1 MVKRMKLLILIL
13 LAFAGYAHAQNK
25 TFQLEDG
32 TTTSIKGPS
41 TELVARSF
49 SVGSDKAVFEYVV
62 YTCYKG
68 QGLMEVWIPSESNG
82 VYVRT
87 FGSRRN
93 WVKDGSDTVSKIAT
107 HICDLAINKAIK

>member
-1 MVKRMKLLILIL
+1 MEKYTIKLLTIILSSVGC
-13 LAFAGYAHAQNK
+13 ANAQNK

-49 SVGSDKAVFEYVV
+49 SVGSDKTTFEYLV

-68 QGLMEVWIPSESNG
+68 HGLMEVWIPSETNG